1 MGNLRFAG
9 EPFRRRGFTM
19 IELLVVVAI
28 IAVLIGIL
36 LPALRGAR
44 ESSRLAQ
51 CMNNVRQISVG
62 AMLYADDQRD
72 GMWPVIPTWEIPN
85 GDTEFDSWKYGGK
98 TADNYWIT
106 AYGGRLRHPINIR
119 KLNPY
124 VEPDATLRDNSQNK
138 RSELPVFAC
147 PSDNG
152 TYQRQNWFPPRPGF
166 GKDPRISCYDDV
178 GTSYHMNTKWF
189 REAINE
195 SNRYPGTSGG
205 RSKQAVWLAT
215 KFQFKQASM
224 TAPSRFIWLHDQTM
238 DVAAIA
244 SLKVKGDHGEWSRSS
259 AAFQD
264 GHVEYIEA
272 IPGAYETGRYALKL
286 GRIFAPAN

>member
-1 MGNLRFAG
+1 MGEASA
-9 EPFRRRGFTM
+9 RGFTM

-28 IAVLIGIL
+28 IAILLGIL

-51 CMNNVRQISVG
+51 CMSNMRQLSVG
-62 AMLYADDQRD
+62 AMLYAEDQKD
-72 GMWPVIPTWEIPN
+72 GMWPVIPTWEFED

-98 TADNYWIT
+98 TADNWWLT
-106 AYGGRLRHPINIR
+106 SYGGRLRHPIETR

-124 VEPDATLRDNSQNK
+124 VVPDVSMRDTSLDI
-138 RSELPVFAC
+138 RTPLPIFEC

-152 TYQRQNWFPPRPGF
+152 SYQRQAWFPVRPGF
-166 GKDPRISCYDDV
+166 GKDPRMSCYDDV

-189 REAINE
+189 RIAIDE
-195 SNRYPGTSGG
+195 SGRYPPPNGQG
-205 RSKQAVWLAT
+205 RSKQAIWKAVQ
-215 KFQFKQASM
+215 FQFRNAST
-224 TAPSRFIWLHDQTM
+224 TAPSRYIWLHDQTM

-244 SLKVKGDHGEWSRSS
+244 ALKVKGDHGEWSRSS
-259 AAFQD
+259 ASFMD

-286 GRIFAPAN
+286 GRIFAPPGEQ